1 MWDIVYIALKK
12 REKCMQTL
20 DNLDMINKELMRM
33 MDRNKVDEF
42 GVDSRFLNMLISNGF
57 DF

>member
-12 REKCMQTL
+12 REKCLQTL

-42 GVDSRFLNMLISNGF
+42 GVDSRFLNMLLSNGF